1 MAVAQSRASSS
12 KELSLDLPLLS
23 IKVRPPDLR
32 MPHVGMPHLELPRI
46 SRQEVGHA
54 VDVARTL
61 LPPPDRIA
69 YYGALGVLAAFGVL
83 EWPVAA
89 AIGAGTLIARRG
101 RQGESGSPARRA
113 QGSPAA
119 VRPRTT
125 ATATTST
132 AAPKRAAGSK
142 GATATAAPKSAAA
155 PKGGAASSTAAS
167 KGAASKG
174 VTATADTST
183 KASSRRK
190 SAASATPR
198 GGRKSTAGRAR
209 SGG

>member
-32 MPHVGMPHLELPRI
+32 MPHVEMPHLEMPRI

-61 LPPPDRIA
+61 LPPPERIA

-101 RQGESGSPARRA
+101 WEGRSGSPARRT
-113 QGSPAA
+113 QRSPAA
-119 VRPRTT
+119 ERPRTAT
-125 ATATTST
+125 TATAASKRATATAASKGATSPKRAASSSAASRRATATTST
-132 AAPKRAAGSK
+132 SAKASSPR
-142 GATATAAPKSAAA
+142 KS
-155 PKGGAASSTAAS
+155 ASST
-167 KGAASKG
+167 
-174 VTATADTST
+174 TS
-183 KASSRRK
+183 
-190 SAASATPR
+190 R